1 MLYGFL
7 QSIQLKRL
15 PTYLGS
21 SMLTT
26 PSHPLPPACPLLRGH
41 LKGCLWRPSKAALL
55 KTVTKAKPITIS
67 SLTQRMHQ
75 VRRSGYPLNT
85 FLSAQKNIFIGRL
98 ELQTTINPFTL
109 SVSQRC
115 VYSIM
120 QLFPSWMQ
128 FALHHH
134 ALALLCNKNISNI
147 HIHAADCIPIFCLL
161 HFDKIVFRCKSGLAP
176 VSFWTHSRTWQ

>member
-1 MLYGFL
+1 
-7 QSIQLKRL
+7 
-15 PTYLGS
+15 
-21 SMLTT
+21 MLTT

-41 LKGCLWRPSKAALL
+41 LKGCLWRPSKPALL
-55 KTVTKAKPITIS
+55 KTGSWNKGQAYHHQLPGPTYAPGQKVWLSTKHIP
-67 SLTQRMHQ
+67 
-75 VRRSGYPLNT
+75 V
-85 FLSAQKNIFIGRL
+85 AQKNIFIGRL
-98 ELQTTINPFTL
+98 ELQTIINPFTL

-115 VYSIM
+115 VCSIM

-161 HFDKIVFRCKSGLAP
+161 HFDEKVFRCKGGLAP

>member
-1 MLYGFL
+1 
-7 QSIQLKRL
+7 
-15 PTYLGS
+15 
-21 SMLTT
+21 MLTT

-55 KTVTKAKPITIS
+55 KTGSWSKGQAYHHQLPGPTYAPGQKVWLSTKHIPVCTEE
-67 SLTQRMHQ
+67 H
-75 VRRSGYPLNT
+75 
-85 FLSAQKNIFIGRL
+85 FHW
-98 ELQTTINPFTL
+98 PFGTSNNNKSFYSIL

-115 VYSIM
+115 VCSIM

-176 VSFWTHSRTWQ
+176 VSFWTHSRT